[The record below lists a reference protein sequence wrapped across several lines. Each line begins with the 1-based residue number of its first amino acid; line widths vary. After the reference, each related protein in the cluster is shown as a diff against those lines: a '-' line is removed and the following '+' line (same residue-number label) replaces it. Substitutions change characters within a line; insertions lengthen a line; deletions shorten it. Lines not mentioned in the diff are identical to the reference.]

1 MQMDHKDE
9 KRQKEIVKERIGDLQ
24 NLNVVYQTFEVEK
37 QLKQAKMNKEQ

>member
-1 MQMDHKDE
+1 MDHKDE

-37 QLKQAKMNKEQ
+37 QLKQAKVNKEQ